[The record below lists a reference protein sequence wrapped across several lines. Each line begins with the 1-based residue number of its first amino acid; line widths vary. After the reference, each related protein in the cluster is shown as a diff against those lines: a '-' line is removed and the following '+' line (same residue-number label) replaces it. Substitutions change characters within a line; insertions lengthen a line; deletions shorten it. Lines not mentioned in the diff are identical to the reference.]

1 MKEEEAYFA
10 NEGGE
15 QDELFEHLRI
25 EVDKGQGPV
34 RIDKFLYGRIEN
46 TSRNKIQTATDAG
59 SVFVNGLAVKSSY
72 KVKPLD
78 LITLVLSKP
87 PREIELY
94 PDPIPL
100 SIIYEDDSIIVI
112 DKPAGMVV
120 HPAYGNYRGTLIN
133 AVIHHLHPEL
143 DGKPLK
149 SESQRPGLV
158 HRIDKNTSGL
168 IVLAKTEEALTFL
181 AKQFFDRTTKR
192 HYYEFVWGNVV
203 LDEGTIP
210 GNIGRSVRDR
220 KVMDVFEDTTVGK
233 HAVTHFKVL
242 ERFSYTTLLQCKLE
256 TGRTH
261 QIRVHFKY
269 IKHPLFNDNEYGGD
283 RILKGTVFQKYRQFV
298 ENCFEILPR
307 QALHAAS
314 LGFIHPKTKKEMY
327 FESPIP
333 ADFATVLERWRA
345 YSHEPK

>member
-1 MKEEEAYFA
+1 MKEEEDYFTS
-10 NEGGE
+10 EGSE

-25 EVDKGQGPV
+25 EVDKGQGLV
-34 RIDKFLYGRIEN
+34 RIDKFLHGRIEN
-46 TSRNKIQTATDAG
+46 TSRNKIQAAVDAG
-59 SVFVNGLAVKSSY
+59 SVWVNGVAVKSSY
-72 KVKPLD
+72 KVKPRD
-78 LITLVLSKP
+78 VITLVLTKP

-100 SIIYEDDSIIVI
+100 SIVYEDDTIIVI
-112 DKPAGMVV
+112 DKQAGMVV

-133 AVIHHLHPEL
+133 ALIYHLHPEL

-149 SESQRPGLV
+149 AESQRPGLV

-168 IVLAKTEEALTFL
+168 IVLAKTEEALSFL

-192 HYYEFVWGNVV
+192 HYYALVWGNVAT
-203 LDEGTIP
+203 DEGTIT
-210 GNIGRSVRDR
+210 GNIARSVQNR
-220 KVMDVFEDTTVGK
+220 KVMDVFEDAAHGK
-233 HAVTHFKVL
+233 HAVTHYKVL
-242 ERFSYTTLLQCKLE
+242 ERFSYTTLVQCKLE

-333 ADFATVLERWRA
+333 TDFAAVLDRWRA
-345 YSHEPK
+345 YSNEST